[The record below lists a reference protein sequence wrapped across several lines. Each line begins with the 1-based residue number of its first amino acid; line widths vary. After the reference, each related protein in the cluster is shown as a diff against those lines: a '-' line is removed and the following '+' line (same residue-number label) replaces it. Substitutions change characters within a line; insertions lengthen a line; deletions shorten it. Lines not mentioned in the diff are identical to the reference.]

1 MLKRQGSGDVL
12 KADDKPK
19 FSQTTQRAQNP
30 SRSCRLRRHCGLFF
44 VELEWYRQIH
54 LLSHFLERC
63 AGPGSWL
70 RESKRVYIF
79 LDDGWIGKIE
89 STMGSMGI
97 VPEVYEAR
105 GS

>member
-1 MLKRQGSGDVL
+1 M
-12 KADDKPK
+12 
-19 FSQTTQRAQNP
+19 P
-30 SRSCRLRRHCGLFF
+30 SASPLRIIF